1 MLNNNETNSSKQSS
15 KNNQNN
21 HENTSLVAPAKVG
34 QDVILT
40 SGSFAGTIVKVI
52 QINNDKH
59 TLKVEVNFL
68 GRVNYFDVPFSD
80 VKLAK

>member
-80 VKLAK
+80 AKLAK